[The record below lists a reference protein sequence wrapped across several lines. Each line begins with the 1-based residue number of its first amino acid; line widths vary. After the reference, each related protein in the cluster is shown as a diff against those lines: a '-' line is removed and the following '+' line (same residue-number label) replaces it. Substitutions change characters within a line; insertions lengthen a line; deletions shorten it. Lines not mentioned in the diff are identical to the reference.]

1 MIFNTQCFYT
11 SLTHF
16 FFDSI
21 RSTCTCIRCLHF
33 LKFDHACILVHHGVP
48 TATFGSFH
56 KAEKLPERHEGEN
69 AGKTRDGAMNSGH
82 IVEFRSQ
89 TLSVYGGHHYQIRTC
104 IPKCVWYL
112 SVILIYDDIINNK
125 SWDRRWGLGRTI
137 SRNGMREEEIHVSMC
152 TIYMSRLIKSSG
164 SKYFNY

>member
-1 MIFNTQCFYT
+1 MTGAWSINDFQYPMLLYIINTFFLCFHTFYLYLHTLLTFFKIWSCMYT
-11 SLTHF
+11 RTSWSSNCNF
-16 FFDSI
+16 RVVSQ
-21 RSTCTCIRCLHF
+21 S
-33 LKFDHACILVHHGVP
+33 
-48 TATFGSFH
+48 
-56 KAEKLPERHEGEN
+56 
-69 AGKTRDGAMNSGH
+69 GKTAGETRRWECRKDPRRCD
-82 IVEFRSQ
+82 ECQ